1 MPDPLEKQLMSILE
15 AEDYQP
21 VRRADLAQRLNLN
34 PQDRKAF
41 RNLVRALEL
50 DGKLILLKKNR
61 IALPTH
67 GQLVRGE
74 LFLHAQGFGF
84 VNTEDPDLPDIFV
97 PEPAMGTARHL
108 DTVLVRV
115 FAKANPD
122 PQKTHEGQ
130 IERVVKRGIDRV
142 TGLLVK
148 KGNGAWLIPDDPKLQ
163 DVKVTGFANGLR
175 FRKQHKAL
183 ALLEEPPYPGA
194 PLSGTVQE
202 DLGAFDDPGVDMI
215 SVLRAYNLEEEF
227 PESVIREAEAWTEVP
242 EDEFSRRKDLREV
255 VTFTIDPVDAK
266 DFDDALSVEV
276 LKNGNLRLGIHIADV
291 SHFVP
296 VGSAIDCEARNR
308 GTSAYLADR
317 VITMLPENL
326 TNNLCSLRPHQDR
339 LAHSVM
345 VELDKRGHIHN
356 YDTHKSV
363 IHSNC
368 RMHYQQAQDFFDS
381 GANKGIPRDVQDA
394 LRRMRPLAKALR
406 NKRFKEGSI
415 YLDSAE
421 VKCVLD
427 EAGKVLRV
435 EKRKQQEANQL
446 IEECMLLANQVVAI
460 ILSKAKAP
468 CLYRIH
474 EEPSE
479 EQWLKM
485 NADLEAFGLDEA
497 IEGREDIN
505 RVLSGELPDYLRY
518 PVSLTILRNMKRAE
532 YAAVRRE
539 HFGLGFEHYSHFTS
553 PIRRYPD
560 LVVHRILHALET
572 CSAIPYTHE
581 DMPGIAQDTT
591 TREQNAE
598 QAERVSIQ
606 VKMVQYYNDLL
617 WKGETGPWPGVIAG
631 IMPKGLLV
639 EVTATLM
646 RGLVPFEALAG
657 DYFEVNASGTH
668 AVGARTK
675 RTFHI
680 GQPAKVELVSVDLR
694 LRRLNFSLVEE
705 GEWKKGQP
713 HKRTGR
719 ARTKGSGK
727 NKGSGRSRRKAST
740 KGETQAR
747 GKGEARAKGKGE
759 TQARGKGEARAK
771 GTGEARAK
779 GTGEA
784 RAKGKGEARA
794 KGTGKGAGPRTRRRN
809 P

>member
-15 AEDYQP
+15 AEDYRP
-21 VRRADLAQRLNLN
+21 VSRADLARRLNLN

-41 RNLVRALEL
+41 RHLVRKLEL
-50 DGKLILLKKNR
+50 DGKVILLKKNR
-61 IALPTH
+61 IALPAH
-67 GQLVRGE
+67 GELVRGE

-84 VNTEDPDLPDIFV
+84 VNTEDPDLPEIFV
-97 PEPAMGTARHL
+97 PKPAMGSARHR

-115 FAKANPD
+115 FEKTNPD
-122 PQKTHEGQ
+122 PKKTHEGQ
-130 IERVVKRGIDRV
+130 IDRVVKRGIDRV

-148 KGNGAWLIPDDPKLQ
+148 KGNGTWLIPDDPKLE
-163 DVKVTGFANGLR
+163 DVKVTGFADGLR
-175 FRKQHKAL
+175 FKKQHKAV
-183 ALLEEPPYPGA
+183 ALLEEPPYPAA

-215 SVLRAYNLEEEF
+215 SVLRVYHLEEEF
-227 PESVIREAEAWTEVP
+227 PKAVIREAEAWTEVP
-242 EDEFSRRKDLREV
+242 TDEFSRRKDLRKV

-296 VGSAIDCEARNR
+296 IGSAIDREARIR

-326 TNNLCSLRPHQDR
+326 TNNLCSLRPNQDR

-345 VELDKRGHIHN
+345 VELDKSGRIQN

-394 LRRMRPLAKALR
+394 LRRIRPLAKALR
-406 NKRFKEGSI
+406 RKRFNEGSI
-415 YLDSAE
+415 YLDSDE

-485 NADLEAFGLDEA
+485 NADLEAFGLEES

-505 RVLSGELPDYLRY
+505 RVLTGELPDYLRY

-572 CSAIPYTHE
+572 RSAIPYTHE

-631 IMPKGLLV
+631 IMPKGLLI
-639 EVTATLM
+639 ELTATLM
-646 RGLVPFEALAG
+646 RGLVPFEALEG
-657 DYFEVNASGTH
+657 DYFEVNAGGTH
-668 AVGARTK
+668 AVGTRTK

-694 LRRLNFSLVEE
+694 MRRLDFSLVEE
-705 GEWKKGQP
+705 GEGKKGKR
-713 HKRTGR
+713 HKHTGR
-719 ARTKGSGK
+719 AKTKGSGK
-727 NKGSGRSRRKAST
+727 NKGSGRSKGKPSAKKAVKGKAKGAS
-740 KGETQAR
+740 KGEGRAKSK
-747 GKGEARAKGKGE
+747 GKTKAGGKGKG
-759 TQARGKGEARAK
+759 
-771 GTGEARAK
+771 
-779 GTGEA
+779 
-784 RAKGKGEARA
+784 
-794 KGTGKGAGPRTRRRN
+794 KGAAPRSRRRK